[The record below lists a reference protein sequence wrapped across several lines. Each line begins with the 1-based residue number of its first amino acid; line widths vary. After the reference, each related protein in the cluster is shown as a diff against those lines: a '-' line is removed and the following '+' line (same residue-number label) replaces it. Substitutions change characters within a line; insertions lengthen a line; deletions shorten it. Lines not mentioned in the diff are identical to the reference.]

1 MEFVATSRLFDLTG
15 QVAVVTGATRGI
27 GQATALRLADAG
39 AAIVNVASTAAAPP
53 PFTTKWITTQPSQT
67 KLLASFSV
75 SPVRPR
81 ATFPPR
87 LSTWMVAIR
96 LADFFASVV
105 RQK

>member
-53 PFTTKWITTQPSQT
+53 PVHYKVDYNTAEPDEIARVV
-67 KLLASFSV
+67 LCLAGPTASYV
-75 SPVRPR
+75 SAQVIYVDGGYQ
-81 ATFPPR
+81 AG
-87 LSTWMVAIR
+87 
-96 LADFFASVV
+96 
-105 RQK
+105 